1 MVVTKVEYQSDVY
14 ISELET
20 GGRRLKSRRRLTL
33 DDRNDYP
40 GAWTPDSKT
49 VLFWSDRNGTLDIFR
64 QAIDHDSAEPI
75 ATGPE
80 TKRWPVV
87 SPDGSWILYI
97 SSSAWSG
104 PARIMRVPTLGGPSE
119 VVLEDRDIGQ
129 LACAQPP
136 SSLCVFSVT
145 TPEEKQIVWSA
156 FDAVRGRGREL
167 ARVDLSQ
174 WYFSW
179 ALSPDGSRLAFAQ
192 RDDHEGRIQLIPL
205 AGGEPRQFA
214 VKGYTNLSS
223 VFWAADGK
231 GLFVGTVGGFYRAPF
246 LYVDLQGNADVLTKE
261 FTEWGVP
268 SPNGRF
274 LAEMS
279 LIEQANLW
287 LLENF

>member
-1 MVVTKVEYQSDVY
+1 MVVQKVEYQSDVY
-14 ISELET
+14 ISELEA

-33 DDRNDYP
+33 DDRNDSP
-40 GAWTPDSKT
+40 SAWTPDSKT

-64 QAIDHDSAEPI
+64 QAIDEDSAEPI

-80 TKRWPVV
+80 IKRWPVV

-97 SSSAWSG
+97 SSSVWSG

-145 TPEEKQIVWSA
+145 TPERKQVVWSA
-156 FDAVRGRGREL
+156 FDDVRGRDREL
-167 ARVDLSQ
+167 ARVDLSKPF
-174 WYFSW
+174 FSW

-192 RDDHEGRIQLIPL
+192 HDDHEGRIQLIPL

-231 GLFVGTVGGFYRAPF
+231 GLFVDTVGGVLRAPF
-246 LYVDLQGNADVLTKE
+246 LYVDLQGNAYVLTKH

-268 SPNGRF
+268 SPNGRY
-274 LAEMS
+274 LAENS
-279 LIEQANLW
+279 LIEQSNLW

>member
-1 MVVTKVEYQSDVY
+1 
-14 ISELET
+14 
-20 GGRRLKSRRRLTL
+20 
-33 DDRNDYP
+33 
-40 GAWTPDSKT
+40 
-49 VLFWSDRNGTLDIFR
+49 
-64 QAIDHDSAEPI
+64 
-75 ATGPE
+75 
-80 TKRWPVV
+80 
-87 SPDGSWILYI
+87 
-97 SSSAWSG
+97 
-104 PARIMRVPTLGGPSE
+104 MRVPTLGGPSE